1 MRYSSRALAF
11 TREGDVNVFLGV
23 KPPEQDVTGD
33 TSYYKSEYS
42 SKEEMQ
48 EALKEHVENV
58 EIEGSVLLKND
69 DNALPLNSGASVTLF
84 GHAAAH
90 NVFHGGSGGPSNSG
104 VDLYTAMKDEGF
116 KINDKVYDVLKNDAQ
131 NYGKKGDIA
140 EVPVSAYNSVKSSF
154 DNEYN
159 DAAIV
164 VLRRYGGEE
173 GELNHGLDG
182 IWGRRRSRGSRTRA
196 SSGRK
201 RSP

>member
-1 MRYSSRALAF
+1 
-11 TREGDVNVFLGV
+11 
-23 KPPEQDVTGD
+23 
-33 TSYYKSEYS
+33 
-42 SKEEMQ
+42 
-48 EALKEHVENV
+48 
-58 EIEGSVLLKND
+58 
-69 DNALPLNSGASVTLF
+69 
-84 GHAAAH
+84 
-90 NVFHGGSGGPSNSG
+90 
-104 VDLYTAMKDEGF
+104 MKDEGF

-182 IWGRRRSRGSRTRA
+182 IWEDGEVGVPELA
-196 SSGRK
+196 LHQDEKDLLNMIKSSGQVR
-201 RSP
+201 